1 MERFLPRIWVFVV
14 AFCLGISVTA
24 IWRIYKL
31 PAYSPP
37 ETSEFVTESH
47 GR

>member
-31 PAYSPP
+31 PDYSPP
-37 ETSEFVTESH
+37 DHNWFEK
-47 GR
+47 